1 MVLETRMS
9 GLVPT
14 IVCLLLL
21 ASQLRGQEQSV
32 IYPDPSTK
40 RQTEHLASAV
50 SLHKQLHI
58 NVTRQKFESKR
69 MDVSQSSSFTDFLLS

>member
-40 RQTEHLASAV
+40 RQTETLSFCCVSAQTASHNCHQAKV
-50 SLHKQLHI
+50 
-58 NVTRQKFESKR
+58 
-69 MDVSQSSSFTDFLLS
+69 